1 MEMCFSYKKSN
12 YSMNKKKSLLK
23 WDREMEFVI
32 VKKELQKDIPHPYIV
47 IKKNLILDK
56 LLDF

>member
-1 MEMCFSYKKSN
+1 MCFSYKKSY

-32 VKKELQKDIPHPYIV
+32 VEKEFQRDLH
-47 IKKNLILDK
+47 LLLTK
-56 LLDF
+56 LL

>member
-32 VKKELQKDIPHPYIV
+32 VEKELQRNLY
-47 IKKNLILDK
+47 LILT
-56 LLDF
+56 